1 MSREAQLIQ
10 ERYDALMFAKTP
22 ESAREA
28 ARVLARTLLGE
39 TADKLSLEEA
49 MRRSCRILRPAT
61 DQREQSRYEAEF
73 IELAMPSVEA
83 HRAAA

>member
-39 TADKLSLEEA
+39 EADGLSLEEA
-49 MRRSCRILRPAT
+49 MRRSCRILRPSS
-61 DQREQSRYEAEF
+61 DPREQPRFEAEF
-73 IELAMPSVEA
+73 LELAIPPIEA